1 MKRVCFIY
9 NPMSGEKKAR
19 THLDYIV
26 KCYQKHGY
34 LLDLY
39 RIGRDSD
46 IDGVMAELTPD
57 HRRILAAG
65 GDGTINTVV
74 GAMKRTGIDLPLAV
88 LPTGT
93 ANDFAAVL
101 GYSANL
107 KEAIKQS
114 ASGVVRHV
122 DLGKCGDRYFVNVL
136 SAGLFTDISQKTPTV
151 LKNTFGKL
159 AYYLTTYINSI
170 HELPK
175 FKPTHLKIES
185 EQEVFDGQ
193 SVVFFVF
200 NGRTA
205 GNMKLAYRS
214 FIDDGLL
221 DVIVVKADRIG
232 DTLRTVFHVL
242 SQQIADVNTD
252 YPKGVLYFRTR
263 SLKLSGKEPIVVDID
278 GETGPET
285 PFEVTCLPRALKV
298 IVPEGSFTPPAL
310 TEPVS

>member
-46 IDGVMAELTPD
+46 IDGVMSELTPD
-57 HRRILAAG
+57 HQRILAAG

-74 GAMKRTGIDLPLAV
+74 GAMKRTGTDLPLAV

-93 ANDFAAVL
+93 ANDFAAML
-101 GYSANL
+101 GYSTNL

-114 ASGVVRHV
+114 ASGIERSV
-122 DLGKCGDRYFVNVL
+122 DIGKCGDRYFVNVL

-151 LKNTFGKL
+151 LKNTFGKI
-159 AYYLTTYINSI
+159 AYYLTSSINSL

-175 FKPTHLKIES
+175 FKPIHIDIES
-185 EQEVFDGQ
+185 EQERFDGQ

-214 FIDDGLL
+214 DIDDGLL

-232 DTLRTVFHVL
+232 DTLRTVLHVL
-242 SQQIADVNTD
+242 SQQIADVNTG
-252 YPKGVLYFRTR
+252 YPKGVLYFQTR
-263 SLKLSGKEPIVVDID
+263 SLKLSGREPVVVDID

-285 PFEVTCLPRALKV
+285 PFEITCLPKDLRV
-298 IVPEGSFTPPAL
+298 IVPEGSFSPLSLPTH
-310 TEPVS
+310 